1 MCHNS
6 TRGKPKNIYHENNY
20 RKSFGVPDGPPA
32 SQLVTGQY
40 EFLMGQLEKMLKD
53 YFELSSKVKEM
64 HAEVISLR
72 EELLEALSLRCR
84 LKECERREAI

>member
-1 MCHNS
+1 MKTIIEKALECLM
-6 TRGKPKNIYHENNY
+6 GLLPFL
-20 RKSFGVPDGPPA
+20 RKKDAAKMKEF

-53 YFELSSKVKEM
+53 YFEVKEM

>member
-1 MCHNS
+1 MKTIIEKALECLM
-6 TRGKPKNIYHENNY
+6 GLLPFL
-20 RKSFGVPDGPPA
+20 RKKDAAKMKEF

-40 EFLMGQLEKMLKD
+40 EFLMGQLEKMQKD